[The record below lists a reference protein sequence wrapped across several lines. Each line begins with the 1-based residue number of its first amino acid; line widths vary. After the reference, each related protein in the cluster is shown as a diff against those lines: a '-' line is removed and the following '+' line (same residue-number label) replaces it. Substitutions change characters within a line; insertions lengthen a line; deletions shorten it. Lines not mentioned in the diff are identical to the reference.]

1 MFNKD
6 KTIAER
12 LQGFHNRLM
21 ADAYEILGSFYL
33 GDKTVFR
40 LWAPNAIEIS
50 VVGDFNNWDNGRNPM
65 HKVTDGIWETEIF
78 GIAPFT
84 SYKYAIKG
92 QNGNIT
98 LKSDPYARHFET
110 APNNASKVY
119 PEQNYK
125 WKDSAWQKNKNK
137 TNIYESPVNIYEVN
151 AESWRKYSDGN
162 CYDYVKLAEELSSYV
177 KEMGYTH
184 VEFMPLTE
192 YPFSGSWGYQVT
204 GYFAPTS
211 RYGTP
216 DDFKKLVDI
225 FHSKN
230 IGVILDW
237 VPAHFPKDEHGLY
250 RFDGSPLYEYEDWR
264 RGEHKE
270 WGTCVFN
277 YGRVEVMNFLISSA
291 AFFIKEFHIDGL
303 RVDAVASMLYLDY
316 GRRDGEWAL
325 NQYGGKE
332 HIEAIELLRRVN
344 EACFSINSNILMI
357 AEESTAWPMVT
368 KPAKDGGL
376 GFNFKWNMGWM
387 NDMLAYSSMDPV
399 YRKHHQ
405 DKLTF
410 SFMYAFSENFVL
422 PFSHDEVVH
431 MKGSLINKMPGDYD
445 QKFAGFRA
453 LLAYMIAH
461 PGKKLLFMGQEFAQF
476 SEWNFASELDWFLL
490 DFEKHK
496 KTQSFV
502 KALNKFYKKNPEF
515 YEIDCSWEGFAWTAN
530 DDHEQS
536 IIAFRR
542 IAKNGDEIIAVCNFV
557 PVTREKYRIGVS
569 EEGNYKT
576 IFSTDWLEFG
586 GNTKKST
593 RGIKSSKE
601 GMHGLENSIELNI
614 PAMSVTFLK
623 KHKPKDKT
631 I

>member
-6 KTIAER
+6 KSIAER
-12 LQGFHNRLM
+12 LVGFHNRLM
-21 ADAYEILGSFYL
+21 ADSYEILGSFYL
-33 GDKTVFR
+33 GEKTVFR
-40 LWAPNAIEIS
+40 VWAPNAIRVS
-50 VVGDFNNWDNGRNPM
+50 VVGDFNFWNDSVAVM

-78 GIAPFT
+78 GVQPFDR
-84 SYKYAIKG
+84 YKYAVTG
-92 QNGNIT
+92 QNGYT
-98 LKSDPYARHFET
+98 VLKSDPYARHFET
-110 APNNASKVY
+110 APSNASRVY

-125 WKDSAWQKNKNK
+125 WEDSAWQRKRNK

-151 AESWRKYSDGN
+151 AESWRKYTDGN
-162 CYDYVKLAEELSSYV
+162 CFDYVKLAEELSEYV
-177 KEMGYTH
+177 SEMGYTH

-192 YPFSGSWGYQVT
+192 YPYSGSWGYQVT

-250 RFDGSPLYEYEDWR
+250 RFDGGPCYEYEDWR

-291 AFFIKEFHIDGL
+291 SFFIKEFHIDGL

-316 GRRDGEWAL
+316 GRQDGEWAL
-325 NQYGGKE
+325 NQFGGKE

-344 EACFSINSNILMI
+344 EACFQINNNILMV

-368 KPAKDGGL
+368 KPASYGGL

-387 NDMLAYSSMDPV
+387 NDTLSYASMDPI

-405 DKLTF
+405 NQITF
-410 SFMYAFSENFVL
+410 SLMYAFSENFVL
-422 PFSHDEVVH
+422 PFSHDEVVYG
-431 MKGSLINKMPGDYD
+431 KGSLINKMPGDYD
-445 QKFAGFRA
+445 LKFSGLRA
-453 LLAYMIAH
+453 LLGYMIAH
-461 PGKKLLFMGQEFAQF
+461 PGKKLTFMGQEFAQF
-476 SEWNFASELDWFLL
+476 AEWNYKSELDWFLL
-490 DFEKHK
+490 NFEKHY
-496 KTQSFV
+496 KTREFV
-502 KALNKFYKKNPEF
+502 KALNKFYKKTPAL
-515 YEIDCSWEGFAWTAN
+515 YEVDCSWAGFSWIAN
-530 DDHEQS
+530 DDYEQS
-536 IIAFRR
+536 IIAFKR
-542 IAKNGDEIIAVCNFV
+542 IAKNGDEIIVVCNFV
-557 PVTREKYRIGVS
+557 PVGRDNYRIGIRD
-569 EEGNYKT
+569 EGTYKT
-576 IFSTDWLEFG
+576 VFSTDWLEFG

-593 RGIKSSKE
+593 KVIKTEKI
-601 GMHGLENSIELNI
+601 GMHGCDNSVALNI
-614 PAMSVTFLK
+614 PPMSVTFLK
-623 KHKPKDKT
+623 KHNPKS
-631 I
+631 